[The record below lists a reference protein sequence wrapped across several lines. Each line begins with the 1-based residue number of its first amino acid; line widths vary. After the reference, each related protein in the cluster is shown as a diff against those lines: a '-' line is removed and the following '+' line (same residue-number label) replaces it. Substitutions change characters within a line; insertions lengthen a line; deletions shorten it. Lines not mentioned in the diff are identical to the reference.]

1 MYYWNADHTAPKA
14 GNIIPAPADSGTG
27 RLRPGARKVVDLDGD
42 GVITKD
48 DIYYAGDRDPHL
60 TFTIKAGLEWKGI
73 DVNAFFQGVGN
84 QVILRQGQI
93 PYLWRTNYVMQ
104 NKTYMGKTWTPDNP
118 NAEYTIASRDQNFNS
133 WNYQYKDISLQKNR
147 YIRLKSLVVGY
158 TLPQQWT
165 AKAGLS
171 RVRLYF
177 SGDDLW
183 EWTKVKD
190 GYDPEYGAE
199 TNNSFPFSRLLSFG
213 VDVTF

>member
-1 MYYWNADHTAPKA
+1 MDAHLAKVDQSSMGSNWGAGDIMYA
-14 GNIIPAPADSGTG
+14 
-27 RLRPGARKVVDLDGD
+27 DLDGD

-73 DVNAFFQGVGN
+73 DVSAFFQGVGN
-84 QVILRQGQI
+84 QVVLRQGQI

-104 NKTYMGKTWTPDNP
+104 NKPYMGKTWTPENTG
-118 NAEYTIASRDQNFNS
+118 AEYTIASRDQNFNA
-133 WNYQYKDISLQKNR
+133 WNYQYKDVSLQKNR

-158 TLPQQWT
+158 TLPKQWT
-165 AKAGLS
+165 AKAGLNK
-171 RVRLYF
+171 VRLYF

-190 GYDPEYGAE
+190 GYDPEFGEE